1 LTIAGAN
8 RAGGAAGHTERLAID
23 MTFSR
28 KGMLSIPQQDRQDT
42 TIAAQPR
49 NGSNPELIAVGRG
62 YGVIKLPSDPPR
74 WSDDGR

>member
-1 LTIAGAN
+1 VPTALVALPGTLSG
-8 RAGGAAGHTERLAID
+8 LID

-49 NGSNPELIAVGRG
+49 NGSNPELIAIGRG
-62 YGVIKLPSDPPR
+62 YGVIKLPSDPPH